1 MYKNRITNSEYF
13 MELRK
18 KLDEFSLGR
27 IKGAMENVSVVFP
40 VQECRS
46 FPAPDKI
53 WLINLQRGR
62 IERNVTESFVFAG
75 CRFQGHNSNIV
86 KRLSSRNFF
95 RNSCGKNRLMIVEN
109 FH

>member
-27 IKGAMENVSVVFP
+27 LKGAMENVSVVFP

-46 FPAPDKI
+46 FPA
-53 WLINLQRGR
+53 R
-62 IERNVTESFVFAG
+62 
-75 CRFQGHNSNIV
+75 
-86 KRLSSRNFF
+86 
-95 RNSCGKNRLMIVEN
+95 
-109 FH
+109 